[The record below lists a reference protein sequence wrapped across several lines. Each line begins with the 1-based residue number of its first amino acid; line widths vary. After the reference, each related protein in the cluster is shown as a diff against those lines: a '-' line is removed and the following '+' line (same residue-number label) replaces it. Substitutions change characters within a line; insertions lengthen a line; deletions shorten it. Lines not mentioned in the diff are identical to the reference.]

1 MVELNKMTIDELS
14 TLTGKILTDVS
25 YTNEISTILD
35 VVTEEQNSEILT
47 LAAISSLKK
56 VRSFFLYVSYN
67 YK

>member
-1 MVELNKMTIDELS
+1 MTIDELS

-67 YK
+67 Y

>member
-1 MVELNKMTIDELS
+1 MTIDELS

-56 VRSFFLYVSYN
+56 VRSFFVYDVRVL
-67 YK
+67 

>member
-1 MVELNKMTIDELS
+1 MTIDELS